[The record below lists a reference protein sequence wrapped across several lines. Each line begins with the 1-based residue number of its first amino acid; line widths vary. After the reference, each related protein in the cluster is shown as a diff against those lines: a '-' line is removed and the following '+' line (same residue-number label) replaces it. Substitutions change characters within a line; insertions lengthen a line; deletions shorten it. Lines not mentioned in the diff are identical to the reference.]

1 VYFHVNAL
9 CASGAKS
16 NELKGRVMQRGMVLT
31 WKEAIALLGCITY
44 FLAICFIYL
53 PGKASLTYTG
63 LFVDDTF
70 IFFRYAEHLA
80 SGLGFVW
87 NPGEPPVEGFSS
99 IGWVLVLGLGHR
111 LTDLPIPTIAL
122 WAGVAF
128 AGITIILVWITTC
141 RLLEPPNRKF
151 AILAPIVLATT
162 PLIARHACSG
172 METTMVMCAYATLF
186 MMVAGAEAPTIRGA
200 AFVGMLSGLFY
211 LIRPDAVLVG
221 FLVPF
226 FVYAISGPQGM
237 SPKAM
242 YDPQARHRL
251 LAFVLVFF
259 IVFIIMTSVRWWY
272 FGSFLPP
279 PAYMKLGVA
288 RSGAANTSSLKF
300 IFSQWAEFPAYIGYL
315 LMPIAWG
322 MTLRTARRPLEI
334 ALLLAG
340 AAFAIYQLQVIP
352 IMNFQ
357 FRFFTPLL
365 ALLSIL
371 AALACVRVGNRLAT
385 KPYGAGLACF
395 AFVAVSFLVSIGN
408 LHSSRSDTDPHFD
421 LRGLAEALRDVGPIT
436 IAYSEAG
443 VVPFYSKQRFID
455 YAGLNDLLIARNR
468 DGEPGFYWPYI
479 RNRYG
484 LPDVYFAPP
493 PEYASYASFGSVPEV
508 ASQYELS
515 VTCGVR
521 IWILT
526 SSRYAAAVR
535 NALKQVAC
543 HQTSG
548 TS

>member
-1 VYFHVNAL
+1 
-9 CASGAKS
+9 
-16 NELKGRVMQRGMVLT
+16 MQRDIVLT

-44 FLAICFIYL
+44 FLVVCFIYL
-53 PGKASLTYTG
+53 PGRASLTYTG

-99 IGWVLVLGLGHR
+99 IGWVFLLTLGHR

-151 AILAPIVLATT
+151 AILAPVVLATT

-186 MMVAGAEAPTIRGA
+186 IVVAGAQTPTIRGA
-200 AFVGMLSGLFY
+200 AFVGILSGLFY
-211 LIRPDAVLVG
+211 LVRPDSVLIG

-226 FVYAISGPQGM
+226 CVYAISGSQGM
-237 SPKAM
+237 SLKAM
-242 YDPQARHRL
+242 QDPLVRNRL
-251 LAFVLVFF
+251 LAFMLVFLV
-259 IVFIIMTSVRWWY
+259 VFVTMTLIRWWY

-279 PAYMKLGVA
+279 PAYMKLGLA
-288 RSGAANTSSLKF
+288 RPGAGSASSLKF
-300 IFSQWAEFPAYIGYL
+300 IFSQWAEFPAYIAYL
-315 LMPIAWG
+315 LVPITWG
-322 MTLRTARRPLEI
+322 MTLRTARRPLEVG
-334 ALLLAG
+334 LLLAG
-340 AAFAIYQLQVIP
+340 VAFAIYQLQVIP

-371 AALACVRVGNRLAT
+371 AALACVRIGNRLAT
-385 KPYGAGLACF
+385 KPHGAGLACF
-395 AFVAVSFLVSIGN
+395 AFAAVSFLASIGN

-421 LRGLAEALRDVGPIT
+421 LQGVAEALRDVGPIT

-468 DGEPGFYWPYI
+468 DGAPGFYWPYV

-484 LPDVYFAPP
+484 LPDVYFEPP
-493 PEYASYASFGSVPEV
+493 REYASYASFESVPEI
-508 ASQYELS
+508 ASQYELN
-515 VTCGVR
+515 VTCGVQ

-526 SSRYAAAVR
+526 SSRHAASIR

-543 HQTSG
+543 HQTSS